1 MISSRL
7 LIEDFEGVKE
17 KLSRK
22 AFPPGEVEKTAR
34 LVSKRNRLIKQTEE
48 LKSQRNQLSKDMG
61 KFLSQKETVKAD
73 EVRERSAQIKH
84 QIKKQ
89 EERLKQAEE
98 EVKSCLLKL
107 PNLPAEEAPKGRGPE
122 DNVEIQREA
131 PENCEQITRPPH
143 WDIGAGLGI
152 LDQERAGKISGSLF
166 TVLRGRGAKLLRA
179 LIDMAYRI
187 YQQDYTEFIVPSLV
201 NSATFTGTGHL
212 PKFTDDA
219 YHITRDD
226 LWAIPTGEVP
236 LTALH
241 REEILSE
248 KSLPLKYMTYTP
260 CFRRE
265 AGSAGQ
271 ETRGLQR
278 LHEFHKVELVKICRP
293 EDSMKELE
301 SLLEDAL
308 KPIKLLNLPYRVLDL
323 CAAELTYASARTYDI
338 EVYAPGTGQWL
349 EVSSVGLFTDYQMR
363 RCGTRFR
370 STAGKALKFPHSLN
384 GSGLATPRVLAALLE
399 HNCQKDGRVLIPEPL
414 RDFMGCDYIEPE
426 SL

>member
-1 MISSRL
+1 MINGRL
-7 LIEDFEGVKE
+7 LIEDFEGVRE

-22 AFPPGEVEKTAR
+22 AFPASEVEKAAR
-34 LVSKRNRLIKQTEE
+34 LVSKRNQLIKQTEE
-48 LKSQRNQLSKDMG
+48 LKSQRNRLSKDMG
-61 KFLSQKETVKAD
+61 KFLSQKETVRAD
-73 EVRERSAQIKH
+73 EIRERSAQIKN

-89 EERLKQAEE
+89 EEQLKQTET
-98 EVKSCLLKL
+98 EVRACLLRF
-107 PNLPAEEAPKGRGPE
+107 PNFPAEEAPKGRGPE
-122 DNVEIQREA
+122 DNVEIQRVA
-131 PENCEQITRPPH
+131 PENCEQLTRPPH
-143 WDIGAGLGI
+143 WDIGADLGI
-152 LDQERAGKISGSLF
+152 LDQERAAKISGSLF
-166 TVLRGRGAKLLRA
+166 IILKGQGAKLLRA

-187 YQQDYTEFIVPSLV
+187 YQRDYTEFIVPSFV

-212 PKFTDDA
+212 PKFTGEA
-219 YHITRDD
+219 YHVTRDD

-293 EDSMKELE
+293 EDSVKELK

-308 KPIKLLNLPYRVLDL
+308 KPVKLLKLPYRVLDL
-323 CAAELTYASARTYDI
+323 CTAELTYASARTYDI

-370 STAGKALKFPHSLN
+370 SGSGKALKFPHSLN

-399 HNCQKDGRVLIPEPL
+399 HNYQEDGRVLIPEPL
-414 RDFMGCDYIEPE
+414 RDFMGCEHIEPK
-426 SL
+426 SV